1 MIKKKIFYKIK
12 KKQYNMR
19 VQQQDIQTTK
29 RRIIEDNY
37 VSILARLLDPNEE
50 KNPTCKPPFNIGNK
64 HVHALSD
71 IEGYNIEFL
80 KFLKQL
86 GLVEYQEFRP
96 ANLNGWKNCLSLKK
110 GFGENN
116 EYPVYYKFNEEAC
129 RKFNDVIV
137 LCGDYVRNTRNT
149 SFGVVQIL
157 EELNDKLNNGRK
169 EEHKG
174 LYLVAGNHDI
184 CSYFEAE
191 KSQHDLK
198 RRILNLGLYPQLLL
212 VNGDGSKLLFQH
224 TNFPYK
230 EHDNYIVNKKI
241 NVNKACNLLE
251 GKDDRNIPF
260 GNFVPTI
267 LKYDS
272 FFNLRYV
279 VKNGQFEYQD
289 INNIPQ
295 NREIYSDGGFGYDV
309 KVIGHDTNFA
319 GTGVRQ
325 NGGYILNVNLNNEE
339 IKPWK
344 TLICEKKLLNDKI
357 PPIKPFIQDKKNTE
371 YPKVITFGINNS
383 YTKNIFEK
391 AVSFFC
397 KEKKEISKKDV
408 KIKFYSLN
416 QYNSFKDKL
425 NELNNASR

>member
-1 MIKKKIFYKIK
+1 MQQPNIQQIK
-12 KKQYNMR
+12 QG
-19 VQQQDIQTTK
+19 
-29 RRIIEDNY
+29 IIENNY
-37 VSILARLLDPNEE
+37 TSVYNRLLPEE
-50 KNPTCKPPFNIGNK
+50 GIITCKPPFQIGDK
-64 HVHALSD
+64 DVHALSD

-80 KFLKQL
+80 KFLKEL
-86 GLVEYQEFRP
+86 GLVEYSEQQP
-96 ANLNGWKNCLSLKK
+96 ANTNGWKNCLSLKK

-137 LCGDYVRNTRNT
+137 LCGDYVRNQRNV
-149 SFGVVQIL
+149 SNGVVQIL

-169 EEHKG
+169 EEYKR
-174 LYLVAGNHDI
+174 LYLIAGNHDI
-184 CSYFEAE
+184 YDFFEE
-191 KSQHDLK
+191 ERSQHDLK

-212 VNGDGSKLLFQH
+212 VNGDGNKFVFQH

-230 EHDNYIVNKKI
+230 ERDNYIVNKKI
-241 NVNKACNLLE
+241 DANKAYNLLE
-251 GKDDRNIPF
+251 SNIQL
-260 GNFVPTI
+260 GRPT
-267 LKYDS
+267 LVQDNG

-279 VKNGQFEYQD
+279 ANKDSGFDYQD
-289 INNIPQ
+289 LNCNQQQ
-295 NREIYSDGGFGYDV
+295 NREIYSDGGLGYDV
-309 KVIGHDTNFA
+309 KVVGHDTNFA
-319 GTGVRQ
+319 EPGLRP
-325 NGGYILNVNLNNEE
+325 NGGIILNVNLNNKNQ
-339 IKPWK
+339 KPWR
-344 TLICEKKLLNDKI
+344 TLVCNKKSLNLQT

-397 KEKKEISKKDV
+397 KEKKEILKDDV
-408 KIKFYSLN
+408 RIKFYSLN

>member
-1 MIKKKIFYKIK
+1 MYVQGPINDY
-12 KKQYNMR
+12 QR
-19 VQQQDIQTTK
+19 QQQALIDRNYSSVHQYLLPNDRRYDNKTGKRMLPCKGAFDIG
-29 RRIIEDNY
+29 
-37 VSILARLLDPNEE
+37 E
-50 KNPTCKPPFNIGNK
+50 KD
-64 HVHALSD
+64 VYALSD
-71 IEGYNIEFL
+71 IEGQNWEFL
-80 KFLKQL
+80 KMLKDL
-86 GLVEYQEFRP
+86 GLVNIFYDNNQNAPKGAHEC
-96 ANLNGWKNCLSLKK
+96 LTKINGELGYKK
-110 GFGENN
+110 
-116 EYPVYYKFNEEAC
+116 VYYTFNENAC
-129 RKFNDVIV
+129 RNFQDVIV
-137 LCGDYVRNTRNT
+137 LCGDYIAHTDNDNDIKCAEGTVK
-149 SFGVVQIL
+149 IL
-157 EELNDKLNNGRK
+157 KKLNELLNNGVDK
-169 EEHKG
+169 KFF
-174 LYLVAGNHDI
+174 LIAGNHDI

-267 LKYDS
+267 LKDDS

-295 NREIYSDGGFGYDV
+295 NREIYSDGGLGYDV

-397 KEKKEISKKDV
+397 KEKKEILKNDV

>member
-1 MIKKKIFYKIK
+1 MQPQNIQQIK
-12 KKQYNMR
+12 Q
-19 VQQQDIQTTK
+19 V
-29 RRIIEDNY
+29 IIENNY
-37 VSILARLLDPNEE
+37 TSVHKRLLPDEGVRI
-50 KNPTCKPPFNIGNK
+50 CKQPFQIGDK
-64 HVHALSD
+64 DVHALSD

-86 GLVEYQEFRP
+86 GLVEYQESRP
-96 ANLNGWKNCLSLKK
+96 ANLNGWKKCLSLKK
-110 GFGENN
+110 GFVENN
-116 EYPVYYKFNEEAC
+116 EFPVYYKFNEEAC
-129 RKFNDVIV
+129 KKFNDVIV

-149 SFGVVQIL
+149 SEGVVNIL
-157 EELNDKLNNGRK
+157 EELNNRLNNGRK
-169 EEHKG
+169 EEHKR
-174 LYLVAGNHDI
+174 LYLIAGNHDI
-184 CSYFEAE
+184 YDFLEE
-191 KSQHDLK
+191 ERSQHDLK

-212 VNGDGSKLLFQH
+212 VNGDNNKFVFQH

-230 EHDNYIVNKKI
+230 ERDNYIVNKKI
-241 NVNKACNLLE
+241 DANKAYNLLE
-251 GKDDRNIPF
+251 SNIQFDR
-260 GNFVPTI
+260 PT
-267 LKYDS
+267 LVQDNG

-279 VKNGQFEYQD
+279 ANKDDGFDYQD
-289 INNIPQ
+289 LNGNQQQ
-295 NREIYSDGGFGYDV
+295 NREIYSDGGLGYDV
-309 KVIGHDTNFA
+309 KVVGHDTNFA
-319 GTGVRQ
+319 GRGLRP
-325 NGGYILNVNLNNEE
+325 NGGIILNVNLNNKE

-344 TLICEKKLLNDKI
+344 TLVCGEKKTLNDEI